1 MVPLICHTQTSR
13 KAWLKLRHGD
23 IRKIS
28 KNCSYQLENIK
39 NLSKKIIESKKTT
52 KILEDPLQY
61 RKKNLKSSCHT
72 ETQQNQSENTKLLP
86 ATKKTLK

>member
-13 KAWLKLRHGD
+13 KAWVKLRHGD
-23 IRKIS
+23 LRKIS

-39 NLSKKIIESKKTT
+39 NLSKKIIKSKKT
-52 KILEDPLQY
+52 KIHCNIE
-61 RKKNLKSSCHT
+61 KKNLKSSCHT

-86 ATKKTLK
+86 TTKKTLK